1 MNQSTTLI
9 ALSLIATAACSR
21 NDMNERDAKDRV
33 DDKYEARNDQLE
45 KQHEAERDALKQA
58 QDREEKALE
67 QNQKQE
73 ERNIEQRYEALKA
86 GVDPKAASQMTAMA
100 VVDITSARCAR
111 EQRCGN
117 IGADKT
123 YASLDACSTKL
134 SSELQEEINGYDCSK
149 GVVGKELQE
158 CLTAIREEECNAPFE
173 KLARIAA
180 CRDSDICNN

>member
-1 MNQSTTLI
+1 MFFDPPLPIPTRELI
-9 ALSLIATAACSR
+9 PSLTYDDLAR
-21 NDMNERDAKDRV
+21 HVQLAKDNISG
-33 DDKYEARNDQLE
+33 YAHL
-45 KQHEAERDALKQA
+45 RDALKQA